1 MKVVPI
7 RLVVY
12 TWLGGL
18 GWTWLVGCLGG
29 WLGNSKSNLVGWR
42 LAGGEDG
49 RGWPTR
55 VSQEIPTPISHAK
68 LMCIAYHLITSRF

>member
-29 WLGNSKSNLVGWR
+29 WLGNSNLVGWR

-55 VSQEIPTPISHAK
+55 VSQEIPPPF
-68 LMCIAYHLITSRF
+68 LMQN